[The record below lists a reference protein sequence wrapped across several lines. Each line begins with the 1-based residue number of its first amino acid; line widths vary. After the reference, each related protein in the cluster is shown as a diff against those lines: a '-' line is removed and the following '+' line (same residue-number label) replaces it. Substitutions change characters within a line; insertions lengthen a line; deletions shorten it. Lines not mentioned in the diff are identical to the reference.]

1 MSTPGPER
9 ISRDDI
15 EASLRGI
22 QTGVGGKVRSQKAKI
37 ARGVGVAAVVI
48 VLLVFLVGKRSGRK
62 RSTIVEIRRV

>member
-22 QTGVGGKVRSQKAKI
+22 QTGVGGKVRSQRAKI
-37 ARGVGVAAVVI
+37 IRGLSLAGVVVA
-48 VLLVFLVGKRSGRK
+48 LLVFVIGRRSGRK

>member
-9 ISRDDI
+9 ITRDDI

-22 QTGVGGKVRSQKAKI
+22 QTGVGGKVRSQRAKI
-37 ARGVGVAAVVI
+37 IRGLSLAGVVVA
-48 VLLVFLVGKRSGRK
+48 LLVFVIGRRSGRK

>member
-22 QTGVGGKVRSQKAKI
+22 QTGVGGKVRSQQAKI

-48 VLLVFLVGKRSGRK
+48 VLLVFLIGKRSGRK